1 MLLDVTEA
9 LVPEGAGWFSGGG
22 KASCERLRVLCNQA
36 KQVLAAVQA
45 GAGNKTGSKAQQ
57 RARQKLERIQLDG
70 LLASLGDW
78 ADALQGFGSA
88 LAAALPSRFGC
99 NWPGCVRLSGVSEGY
114 GLVRGQAC
122 VCGGCRQAR

>member
-1 MLLDVTEA
+1 MVLERML
-9 LVPEGAGWFSGGG
+9 AGPSGRITDESVWN
-22 KASCERLRVLCNQA
+22 K
-36 KQVLAAVQA
+36 LAAVLLW
-45 GAGNKTGSKAQQ
+45 GLKAF
-57 RARQKLERIQLDG
+57 
-70 LLASLGDW
+70 
-78 ADALQGFGSA
+78 ADKLQGYGSA